1 MEKQKL
7 IERIYNPSLTS
18 EEINKLFEIILKQ
31 QEQKKKEIQISIEFY
46 QEEGPIKIKRCLY
59 A

>member
-1 MEKQKL
+1 MNKKELMK
-7 IERIYNPSLTS
+7 RIYNPSLTS
-18 EEINKLFEIILKQ
+18 EEINKLFEIILNWP
-31 QEQKKKEIQISIEFY
+31 EEKEIQINIELY

>member
-18 EEINKLFEIILKQ
+18 EENNKLFEIILNWP
-31 QEQKKKEIQISIEFY
+31 EEKEIQINIELY
-46 QEEGPIKIKRCLY
+46 QEEDPIKIKRCLH

>member
-1 MEKQKL
+1 MNKKELMK
-7 IERIYNPSLTS
+7 RIYNPLIKI
-18 EEINKLFEIILKQ
+18 EEINELFNIILSWP
-31 QEQKKKEIQISIEFY
+31 EEKEIQINIEFY